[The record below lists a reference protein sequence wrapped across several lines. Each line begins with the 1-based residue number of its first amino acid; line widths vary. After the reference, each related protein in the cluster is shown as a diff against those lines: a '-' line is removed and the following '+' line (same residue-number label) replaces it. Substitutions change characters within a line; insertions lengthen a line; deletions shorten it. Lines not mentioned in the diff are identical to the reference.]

1 MLVFSSAQQDT
12 YNSAA
17 TKSLAAPIRGNRVTD
32 TAPMPLARAC
42 DVCFKRKIQCI
53 TSHDGGPCD
62 WCRHQNLECKF
73 SRGKRVNGLSR
84 TKSSKKVTELLARI
98 DQLEKELACAKAD
111 AFRSTISPQLP
122 ESKIPASNQATLR
135 VGQNWYHR
143 GMAIVSEDGVKWIKS
158 TTTQDTTRFEKHLL
172 GSAHLFSCISYP
184 THPSS
189 GESWEL
195 PDIGLAFRTF
205 NADTN
210 LAYAAFNPNAS
221 QGHLAARASLL
232 AAFTV
237 ASYLKTSEEVASI
250 DAQAIASRAQG
261 LLGRIDGFANLD
273 ALQAILLLYKYRV
286 ATGQYDAAG
295 ALLPTACR
303 MVYALDGHMKLPTP
317 SKAAPDMRKEHIR
330 NLFWTCYIADKDMS
344 LITGQPPLL
353 ADEYMDLSDAGC
365 SSPAQ
370 ELDEVIDSSVA
381 CKLLAFA
388 TGDRRLGLLKAKVF
402 RVLYSPTA
410 LHITD
415 SELLTRIRQ
424 LDDELENWRVNTC
437 PVLRPKLGIAR
448 NSSGYGSA
456 QTCLRAA
463 HLQLEYNYL
472 LTMVH
477 SVVRRFGVAH
487 DPDSGLP
494 EDIHQVMHS
503 SIDLAL
509 GAARNTIHAIS
520 EPASVLKD
528 KTWYTVFHPLVAAM
542 SLFVNILIHPTSDQA
557 ITDVEWL
564 ASASKTINELSVTC
578 SAEELKY
585 LKQAGDF
592 VAELLK
598 LANGAISRH
607 ACGIS

>member
-1 MLVFSSAQQDT
+1 MADPVTGAAIRIWSVNLVE
-12 YNSAA
+12 
-17 TKSLAAPIRGNRVTD
+17 
-32 TAPMPLARAC
+32 AR
-42 DVCFKRKIQCI
+42 K
-53 TSHDGGPCD
+53 
-62 WCRHQNLECKF
+62 
-73 SRGKRVNGLSR
+73 
-84 TKSSKKVTELLARI
+84 TKSSKKVTELLVRI
-98 DQLEKELACAKAD
+98 DQLEKDLACAKAD
-111 AFRSTISPQLP
+111 AFRSALSLQLP
-122 ESKIPASNQATLR
+122 ESKIFASNQATLR
-135 VGQNWYHR
+135 IGQNWYHR
-143 GMAIVSEDGVKWIKS
+143 GMPIVSEDGAKWIKS

-184 THPSS
+184 TCPSN

-195 PDIGLAFRTF
+195 PDIGLAFRAF
-205 NADTN
+205 NADTSSFFRLGIGILDKPLFAETID
-210 LAYAAFNPNAS
+210 LAYAAFNPNAW
-221 QGHLAARASLL
+221 QRHLAARASLL

-237 ASYLKTSEEVASI
+237 ASYLNTSEEVASI
-250 DAQAIASRAQG
+250 DAQAIASRAQS

-303 MVYALDGHMKLPTP
+303 MVCALDGHMKHPTP
-317 SKAAPDMRKEHIR
+317 SKAAPNMRKEHVR

-353 ADEYMDLSDAGC
+353 SDEYMDLGDSEC
-365 SSPAQ
+365 SSPSQ
-370 ELDEVIDSSVA
+370 ELDEAIDSSVA

-437 PVLRPKLGIAR
+437 PLLRPKLGIAR

-487 DPDSGLP
+487 DPDAGLP
-494 EDIHQVMHS
+494 EDIHRVMHS

-520 EPASVLKD
+520 EPVSVLEG
-528 KTWYTVFHPLVAAM
+528 KTWYTVFHPLTAAV

-557 ITDVEWL
+557 VTDVEWL
-564 ASASKTINELSVTC
+564 ALASKTIRGFAVTC
-578 SAEELKY
+578 SAEEVKY
-585 LKQAGDF
+585 LQQAGDF
-592 VAELLK
+592 TAELLK
-598 LANGAISRH
+598 LANGAIARRS
-607 ACGIS
+607 

>member
-1 MLVFSSAQQDT
+1 MADPVTGAAIRIWSVNLVET
-12 YNSAA
+12 
-17 TKSLAAPIRGNRVTD
+17 R
-32 TAPMPLARAC
+32 
-42 DVCFKRKIQCI
+42 
-53 TSHDGGPCD
+53 
-62 WCRHQNLECKF
+62 E
-73 SRGKRVNGLSR
+73 
-84 TKSSKKVTELLARI
+84 TKSSKKATELLARI
-98 DQLEKELACAKAD
+98 DQLEKELASAKAD
-111 AFRSTISPQLP
+111 AFRSTISLQLP
-122 ESKIPASNQATLR
+122 ESKISASNQAPLR
-135 VGQNWYHR
+135 LGQNWYHR
-143 GMAIVSEDGVKWIKS
+143 GMPVVSEDGFKWIKS
-158 TTTQDTTRFEKHLL
+158 ITTQDTTRFENHLL

-184 THPSS
+184 TYPSS
-189 GESWEL
+189 GESLEL
-195 PDIGLAFRTF
+195 PDISLALRTF
-205 NADTN
+205 NAETS
-210 LAYAAFNPNAS
+210 LAYADCNPNAS
-221 QGHLAARASLL
+221 QGHLAATASLL

-237 ASYLKTSEEVASI
+237 ASYLKTSAEVASI

-261 LLGRIDGFANLD
+261 LLGRIDRFANLD
-273 ALQAILLLYKYRV
+273 ALQAILLLYKYRI

-303 MVYALDGHMKLPTP
+303 MVCTLDGHMKHPTP
-317 SKAAPDMRKEHIR
+317 SKAAPDMRREHIR

-353 ADEYMDLSDAGC
+353 ADEYMDLGDAEC

-415 SELLTRIRQ
+415 SELLTRIRR
-424 LDDELENWRVNTC
+424 LDDELENWRVNTY
-437 PVLRPKLGIAR
+437 PLLRPKLGIAR
-448 NSSGYGSA
+448 SSSGYGSV
-456 QTCLRAA
+456 QPCLRAA

-487 DPDSGLP
+487 DPDAGLP
-494 EDIHQVMHS
+494 EDIHRVMHS

-520 EPASVLKD
+520 EPVTVLKG
-528 KTWYTVFHPLVAAM
+528 KTWCTVFHPLTAAM

-557 ITDVEWL
+557 VTDVEWL
-564 ASASKTINELSVTC
+564 ALASKTIHGLAVAC

-585 LKQAGDF
+585 LQQADDF
-592 VAELLK
+592 AAELLK
-598 LANGAISRH
+598 LANGAIARRS
-607 ACGIS
+607 

>member
-1 MLVFSSAQQDT
+1 MVDPVTGAAIRIWSVNLVE
-12 YNSAA
+12 
-17 TKSLAAPIRGNRVTD
+17 
-32 TAPMPLARAC
+32 AR
-42 DVCFKRKIQCI
+42 
-53 TSHDGGPCD
+53 
-62 WCRHQNLECKF
+62 E
-73 SRGKRVNGLSR
+73 

-111 AFRSTISPQLP
+111 AFRSTISPHLP
-122 ESKIPASNQATLR
+122 ESKISASNQATLR

-143 GMAIVSEDGVKWIKS
+143 GMPIVSEDGVKWIKS
-158 TTTQDTTRFEKHLL
+158 TTMQDTTRFEKHLL

-205 NADTN
+205 KPDTN

-221 QGHLAARASLL
+221 QRHLAARASLL
-232 AAFTV
+232 AAFTA

-250 DAQAIASRAQG
+250 DAQAIASRAQS

-303 MVYALDGHMKLPTP
+303 MVCALDGHMKLPTP
-317 SKAAPDMRKEHIR
+317 SKAAPDVWKEHIR

-353 ADEYMDLSDAGC
+353 SDEYMDLRDAEC

-370 ELDEVIDSSVA
+370 ELDEAIDSSVA

-388 TGDRRLGLLKAKVF
+388 TGDRRLGLLKTKVF

-437 PVLRPKLGIAR
+437 PLLRPKLGIAR
-448 NSSGYGSA
+448 NSSAYGSV
-456 QTCLRAA
+456 QTSLSAV

-487 DPDSGLP
+487 DPDAGLP
-494 EDIHQVMHS
+494 EDIHRVMHS

-520 EPASVLKD
+520 EPVSVLKG
-528 KTWYTVFHPLVAAM
+528 KTWCTVFHPLIAAM

-557 ITDVEWL
+557 MTDVEWL
-564 ASASKTINELSVTC
+564 ALASKTIHGLAVTC
-578 SAEELKY
+578 SAEEVKY
-585 LKQAGDF
+585 LQQAGDF
-592 VAELLK
+592 AAELLK
-598 LANGAISRH
+598 LANGAIARRS
-607 ACGIS
+607 